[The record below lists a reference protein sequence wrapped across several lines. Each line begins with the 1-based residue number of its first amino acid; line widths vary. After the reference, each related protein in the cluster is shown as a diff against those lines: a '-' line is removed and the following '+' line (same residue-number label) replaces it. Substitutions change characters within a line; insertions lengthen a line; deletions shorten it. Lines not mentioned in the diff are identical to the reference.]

1 MATIGEVYFAMYGDD
16 FDPAEV
22 SIYVGS
28 AATDVHRKG
37 QRRPDVPL
45 PRYSSW
51 AVSTG
56 RVESDVIDV
65 YEMSEQLVQ
74 QLLPFVQKLVEAKRV
89 FNLWCVFQV
98 VLWIDQNEDASMPAI
113 GFDPAV
119 IQFIHAV
126 GANIDID
133 TYRN

>member
-1 MATIGEVYFAMYGDD
+1 MANIGEVYFAMYGDD
-16 FDPAEV
+16 FDPADV
-22 SIYVGS
+22 SIYVGC
-28 AATDVHRKG
+28 AATDVRCKG

-56 RVESDVIDV
+56 RVEADVINV
-65 YEMSEQLVQ
+65 YEMSEQLVE
-74 QLLPFVQKLVEAKRV
+74 QLLPFVHKLAEAKTV
-89 FNLWCVFQV
+89 FNLRAVFQV

-113 GFDPAV
+113 GFDPSV
-119 IQFIHAV
+119 IQFIHMV
-126 GANIDID
+126 GAKIDID